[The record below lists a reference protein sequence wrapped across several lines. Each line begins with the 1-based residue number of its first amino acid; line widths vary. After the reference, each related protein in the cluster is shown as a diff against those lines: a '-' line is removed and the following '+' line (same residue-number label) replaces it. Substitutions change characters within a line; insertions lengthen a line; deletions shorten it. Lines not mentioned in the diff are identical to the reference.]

1 MKLALLGTGMIVQ
14 ELLPVLAGLNIQPH
28 AILGTERSRQRTLEL
43 ARRYQIPHCF
53 FRYEEVLECDADTVY
68 IGLPNSLHH
77 SFAREALLRG
87 KHVITE
93 KPAVISLW
101 ELEELHTLARA
112 GNLIFLEAMTLH
124 HLPLF
129 AQLRRDLPRLGRIR
143 VADFQFCQSS
153 SRYTAFLRGETP
165 PVFDPQ
171 LAGGALM
178 DLNVYNIHC
187 ALFLFGAP
195 QRLHYQATLQRGVD
209 TSGVLLLDY
218 GDKQVICT
226 AAKDC
231 QGADHSFIL
240 GENGRVTLYQP
251 VSRALRYDLEL
262 WGQPPEEHR
271 FPEDRH
277 RMSYEFEVFRQIIDG
292 HDLDRA
298 WALQELT
305 TQATQ
310 ILAAAHAQAVP
321 APESPFSKM

>member
-14 ELLPVLAGLNIQPH
+14 ELLPVLAGLNIRPH
-28 AILGTERSRQRTLEL
+28 AILGTERSRLRTLEL
-43 ARRYQIPHCF
+43 AQRSQIPHCF
-53 FRYEEVLECDADTVY
+53 FRYEEVLDCDADTVY
-68 IGLPNSLHH
+68 IGLPNFLHYPY
-77 SFAREALLRG
+77 AKEALRRG

-129 AQLRRDLPRLGRIR
+129 AQLRQDLPRLGPVRM
-143 VADFQFCQSS
+143 ADLQFCQSS
-153 SRYTAFLRGETP
+153 SRYEAFLRGETP
-165 PVFDPQ
+165 PIFDPQ

-187 ALFLFGAP
+187 ALFLFGKP
-195 QRLHYQATLQRGVD
+195 QVLHYQATLQRGID
-209 TSGVLLLDY
+209 TSGVLLLNY

-240 GENGRVTLYQP
+240 GEKGRITLYHP

-262 WGQPPEEHR
+262 NGQPPEEHR

-277 RMSYEFEVFRQIIDG
+277 RMSYEFDVFRQIIDG

-298 WALQELT
+298 WALQALT
-305 TQATQ
+305 VEATR
-310 ILAAAHAQAVP
+310 ILEAARGQVGL
-321 APESPFSKM
+321 